1 MLTLWIVT
9 AVASGTTAGLMGL
22 YLVGASMPLLAMAI
36 AHVAMAG
43 AVAADLFGLP
53 PLPIAMGVAVM
64 AAIGLGSLATSAL
77 RADLGVLTSILLSFS
92 MGLAFLG
99 IGLSRSDS
107 SALLGLLWGSLLF
120 IQPTEVWLLVI
131 AGSLFVSFGA
141 AMRRPLDAFLFVRGK
156 GNLAAGIR
164 SIFVVFMVF
173 AAVLITLQLRFV
185 GGLLLYALLTNPA
198 AAALELASSMQ
209 QARLLSVAFAVT
221 AAVGGFFLSWWLQL
235 PTGATIVLASTAIYA
250 IVVVLSR
257 LHRCYASA

>member
-22 YLVGASMPLLAMAI
+22 YLVGANMPLLAMAI

-43 AVAADLFGLP
+43 AVVADLFGLP
-53 PLPIAMGVAVM
+53 PLPIAMGAAVL
-64 AAIGLGSLATSAL
+64 AAVGLGSLATSTL
-77 RADLGVLTSILLSFS
+77 RADLGVLTSILLSSS

-99 IGLSRSDS
+99 IGLSHSDS
-107 SALLGLLWGSLLF
+107 SAMLGLLWGSLLF
-120 IQPTEVWLLVI
+120 IQRTEAWLLVI
-131 AGSLFVSFGA
+131 VGILFLSFVA

-164 SIFVVFMVF
+164 SIFVGFMVF

-198 AAALELASSMQ
+198 AAALELADSMSR
-209 QARLLSVAFAVT
+209 ARLLSVAFGVA
-221 AAVGGFFLSWWLQL
+221 AAVGGFLLSWWFRL
-235 PTGATIVLASTAIYA
+235 PTGVTIVLVSSATYATA
-250 IVVVLSR
+250 VVLSR
-257 LHRCYASA
+257 WRRHRVTA